1 MLKLLAGAFEP
12 SSYIWASH
20 CVTFESPWD
29 VWTSPKGLSNAPST
43 NGVKRCRPIDFEREK
58 KIQSNQLVCQT
69 NLLVM
74 KKSNHTKLSL
84 IKISLARYRWLI
96 GWMQVNLGLKS
107 NLFEN

>member
-29 VWTSPKGLSNAPST
+29 VWTCPNGLSNAPST
-43 NGVKRCRPIDFEREK
+43 NGVKRCHPTDFEK
-58 KIQSNQLVCQT
+58 KKKKSVKSTGLCLNQNQT

-74 KKSNHTKLSL
+74 KKSNHTKPSL
-84 IKISLARYRWLI
+84 IKISLARYRLLKLVWLGI
-96 GWMQVNLGLKS
+96 DD
-107 NLFEN
+107 